1 MINIV
6 WHPYENLVSFTTSD
20 GELFI
25 YENLVSKNNVP
36 LLDQPLQPA
45 PFIHDLDPE
54 APNETRKAQN
64 SGVKE
69 LTNGRSRRRGTP
81 DTIDEILGPV
91 LDENEDDFVSDDDG
105 AGYLEGVNG
114 HGKRSNGHL
123 DPIDGLGYK
132 RRATGEAWRPSL
144 HDSFQPGS
152 TPWRGNRR
160 YLCEVFAIT
169 VILNALTFFQA

>member
-1 MINIV
+1 MV

-25 YENLVSKNNVP
+25 YENLVPKNNTP

-45 PFIHDLDPE
+45 PFIHDLGSEETND
-54 APNETRKAQN
+54 AHRTKPNDAI
-64 SGVKE
+64 E
-69 LTNGRSRRRGTP
+69 LTNPRGRRRGTP

-91 LDENEDDFVSDDDG
+91 LDEHEDDFVSDDDG
-105 AGYLEGVNG
+105 AGYQEGING

-132 RRATGEAWRPSL
+132 RRATGETWRPAV
-144 HDSFQPGS
+144 HESFQPGS

-160 YLCEVFAIT
+160 YLCEM
-169 VILNALTFFQA
+169 LNPRGLDCECPNCF